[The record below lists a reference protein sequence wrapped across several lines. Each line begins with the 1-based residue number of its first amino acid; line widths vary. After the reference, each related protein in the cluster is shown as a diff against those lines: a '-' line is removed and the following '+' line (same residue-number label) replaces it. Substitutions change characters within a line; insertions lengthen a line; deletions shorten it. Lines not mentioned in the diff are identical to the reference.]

1 MKSADN
7 IEEIC
12 NKNVIEILKI
22 IRAKLSYQW
31 YVYGRTDAQK

>member
-12 NKNVIEILKI
+12 NKIVIEIMQI

-31 YVYGRTDAQK
+31 YVYG